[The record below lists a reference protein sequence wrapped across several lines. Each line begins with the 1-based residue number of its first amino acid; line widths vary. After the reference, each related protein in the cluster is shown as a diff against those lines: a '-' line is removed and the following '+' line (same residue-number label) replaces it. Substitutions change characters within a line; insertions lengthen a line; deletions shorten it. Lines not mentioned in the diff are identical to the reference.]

1 MNRYKIREHA
11 FKLLFLAEFY
21 TEADRQDQLELY
33 FDREELQEA
42 DKTAK
47 DAILEKYQGV
57 MDGKEQIDAQIN
69 KVALGWKTD
78 RMGRVD
84 LSILRLAVY
93 EMNYDDSVPSGAAI
107 NEAVE
112 LGKKY
117 GQDESAAFINGILA
131 KLV

>member
-11 FKLLFLAEFY
+11 FKLLFLTGFY
-21 TEADRQDQLELY
+21 AEADRQDQLELY
-33 FDREELQEA
+33 FDREELKEA
-42 DKTAK
+42 DKSAK

-57 MDGKEQIDAQIN
+57 MEEEEQIDDQIN
-69 KVALGWKTD
+69 KVALGWRTD
-78 RMGRVD
+78 RMGKVD

-117 GQDESAAFINGILA
+117 GQEESAAFINGILA

>member
-11 FKLLFLAEFY
+11 FKLLFLTEFY
-21 TEADRQDQLELY
+21 TEADREDQLELY
-33 FDREELQEA
+33 FDREEMQEA
-42 DKTAK
+42 DKTSK
-47 DAILEKYQGV
+47 DAILGKYYGV
-57 MDGKEQIDAQIN
+57 IDNREQIDTQIN
-69 KVALGWKTD
+69 KVARGWHTD

-84 LSILRLAVY
+84 LSILRLAAY
-93 EMNYDDSVPSGAAI
+93 EMHYDDSVPFGVAI

-117 GQDESAAFINGILA
+117 GQDESAAFVNGVLA